1 MKPNKPIRWAAVT
14 GLIMVMT
21 TGCSMLETKEQSRQ
35 IDPPQGG
42 VEAKATSGHVSVPEL
57 VNPMQLTV
65 YAKDEKG
72 FVAPVTVQI
81 EKAVDTAKKALEYMV
96 DGGPAEGRMPAGFRA
111 LLPKGTEV
119 KGINIIPDQ
128 KLAVVDF
135 SKSFHDYNLQD
146 ERKILEAVT
155 WTLTGYPTVEKVRIR
170 VEGAD
175 IKEMPVGGTP
185 LDEPLS
191 RAMGINLE
199 KPESVEYGQATPV
212 TLYFL
217 SRNQED
223 YHYYVPVTR
232 LINRT
237 DQISEAVVQQ
247 LIAGP
252 DDSKGLAAV
261 LNAGSEL
268 LQITSTDDVITVNFS
283 DKMLGPDLKAP
294 AEALKAVVLSLT
306 ENEASGKKVQILVN
320 GDAKVSATDNQSY
333 AKPVARPS
341 TVNPGKL

>member
-21 TGCSMLETKEQSRQ
+21 TGCSLLDTKEQSLQ

-42 VEAKATSGHVSVPEL
+42 VEAKATSGHAGVSEL
-57 VNPMQLTV
+57 ANPMQLTV
-65 YAKDEKG
+65 YAKDELG
-72 FVAPVTVQI
+72 YVAPVTFRI

-96 DGGPAEGRMPAGFRA
+96 DGGPAEGRMPAGFTS
-111 LLPKGTEV
+111 LLPKGTQV
-119 KGINIIPDQ
+119 KGINIIADQ
-128 KLAVVDF
+128 KLAIVDF
-135 SKSFHDYNLQD
+135 SAAFNDYNVQD
-146 ERKILEAVT
+146 ERKILEAVA
-155 WTLTGYPTVEKVRIR
+155 WTLTGYPTVEKVQIR

-185 LDEPLS
+185 LDEPLT

-217 SRNQED
+217 NRNQED
-223 YHYYVPVTR
+223 FQYYVPVTR
-232 LINRT
+232 LIKRT
-237 DQISEAVVQQ
+237 DQVPEAVIQQ

-252 DDSKGLAAV
+252 DESKGLAAV
-261 LNAGSEL
+261 LHAGSEL
-268 LQITSTDDVITVNFS
+268 LNVTSSEDVITVNFS
-283 DKMLGPDLKAP
+283 DNMLGEDLRAP
-294 AEALKAVVLSLT
+294 AEALKSVVLSIT
-306 ENEASGKKVQILVN
+306 ENMGSDKRVQILVN
-320 GDAKVSATDNQSY
+320 GDAKVNATDNQSY

-341 TVNPGKL
+341 MVNPGKL